1 MQTCKSMLV
10 GRKSAHLAGIK
21 YHAPSTPPLRPVVVK
36 AMASSADGK
45 GSQAH
50 QLFQQHKVLLGAGFS
65 YDQAALILQVS
76 QQRKAGSP
84 QLASAGAT
92 PMTGLAVVMASN
104 TNMCMPEFQE
114 PCEDVTKHVYS
125 I

>member
-10 GRKSAHLAGIK
+10 GRKSAHLGGFK
-21 YHAPSTPPLRPVVVK
+21 YYTLSTPPYRHVAVK

-45 GSQAH
+45 GSQAQ

-76 QQRKAGSP
+76 QQRKAASP
-84 QLASAGAT
+84 QLTSAGTAPT
-92 PMTGLAVVMASN
+92 TGLAVARQAIQICACQYIRNYVRLTLSVLIAL
-104 TNMCMPEFQE
+104 
-114 PCEDVTKHVYS
+114 
-125 I
+125 